1 MVEFTVLG
9 EAVAQGRPRAGKTR
23 AGRTVLYDPAKSKNF
38 KEYVKLVASQSA
50 PKALL
55 EGALKVRVVV
65 YRETLK
71 SFSNRKKELA
81 ESRLL
86 RPVTKPDL
94 DNHAKSVLDALNGVI
109 YKDDSQIVDL
119 TVSKYY
125 SEKPRVEVRIEE
137 VS

>member
-1 MVEFTVLG
+1 MIEFTVLG
-9 EAVAQGRPRAGKTR
+9 EAIAQGRPRAGKTWT
-23 AGRTVLYDPAKSKNF
+23 GKTVIYDPSKSRNF
-38 KEYVKLVASQSA
+38 KEYVKLVASQNA
-50 PKALL
+50 PRTLL
-55 EGALKVRVVV
+55 EGALKVRVTV